1 MSENPNH
8 HSSPFFKGEEKANS
22 LTAGC
27 TVNPTLELLLTLPP
41 RSYSLIR
48 PVPLDVGKTTQL
60 LTTSS
65 PKASAVTSS
74 LLRLCH
80 WQKCPSVVPTA
91 RDCDF
96 SYQPPVAVSL
106 LRVQKG
112 IRAVCEPGLI

>member
-48 PVPLDVGKTTQL
+48 PVTLDVGKTYATAHYVFPQSQCCDL
-60 LTTSS
+60 L
-65 PKASAVTSS
+65 PAP
-74 LLRLCH
+74 L
-80 WQKCPSVVPTA
+80 VPLA
-91 RDCDF
+91 KMPFCCAH
-96 SYQPPVAVSL
+96 S
-106 LRVQKG
+106 
-112 IRAVCEPGLI
+112 